1 MTECLVYFIVG
12 TICFVFGGI
21 YYFLAKRDVGD
32 AYGLWQTS
40 NEKEELCKE
49 LQEVLQTWTNELK
62 DITDSEVTRCA
73 ECAAKVAQMT
83 GYNLNDL

>member
-49 LQEVLQTWTNELK
+49 LQEVLQT
-62 DITDSEVTRCA
+62 
-73 ECAAKVAQMT
+73 
-83 GYNLNDL
+83 